1 MKRSSL
7 LVKAIFERKK
17 MERKAIK
24 KMERKAIKKKE
35 RKAIKKMERKAIK
48 KMERKAIKKTE
59 GRHKGVD
66 EARVEWTEHE
76 RSCQVGNMC
85 NEWHISA
92 KAEKTERKER
102 G

>member
-17 MERKAIK
+17 M
-24 KMERKAIKKKE
+24 E

-66 EARVEWTEHE
+66 EARVE
-76 RSCQVGNMC
+76 
-85 NEWHISA
+85 
-92 KAEKTERKER
+92 
-102 G
+102 